1 MLPRIV
7 LLLVQ
12 IAAAWFLGDRIK
24 DVLPTLLL
32 GRQYDIFVYALIYAV
47 IIMVVGFAGS
57 LVLKDVRVPT
67 FATFVFS
74 LILACILSAITL
86 ISQVS
91 GPIQDALPF
100 LRGNTKLY
108 PLVGAMIGY
117 LLKR

>member
-12 IAAAWFLGDRIK
+12 IAAAWFLADRIK
-24 DVLPTLLL
+24 DALPALLL
-32 GRQYDIFVYALIYAV
+32 GRQYDIFVYAVIYAV

-67 FATFVFS
+67 VGTFVVS
-74 LILACILSAITL
+74 LVLACILSAITL
-86 ISQVS
+86 FSQVS
-91 GPIQDALPF
+91 GPIHNAVPVLGSNP
-100 LRGNTKLY
+100 KLY
-108 PLVGAMIGY
+108 PLVGAVIGY

>member
-7 LLLVQ
+7 LLLIQ
-12 IAAAWFLGDRIK
+12 IAAAWFLADPIK
-24 DVLPTLLL
+24 AAVPPLL
-32 GRQYDIFVYALIYAV
+32 GRQYDIFIYALIYSV
-47 IIMVVGFAGS
+47 IVMVVGFAGS

-67 FATFVFS
+67 VGTFIFS
-74 LILACILSAITL
+74 LVLACILSAITL
-86 ISQVS
+86 FSQVS

-108 PLVGAMIGY
+108 PLVGAVAGY